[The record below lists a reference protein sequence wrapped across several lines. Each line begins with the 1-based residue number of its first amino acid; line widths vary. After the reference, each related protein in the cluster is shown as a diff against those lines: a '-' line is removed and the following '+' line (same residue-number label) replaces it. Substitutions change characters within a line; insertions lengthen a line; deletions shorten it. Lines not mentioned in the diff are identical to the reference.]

1 MIANSR
7 DQDTE
12 IPAASTPAASV
23 VNPLPV
29 NPPAPSSTPA
39 PINSR
44 DFPPGELTSSTG
56 ATAGLRDIVQRRK
69 FGRESVFSVVTKS
82 KPFWKP
88 AENLVRPK
96 HQRC

>member
-1 MIANSR
+1 MIANSHDR
-7 DQDTE
+7 NTK

-29 NPPAPSSTPA
+29 GPPAPSSTPA
-39 PINSR
+39 PTNSR
-44 DFPPGELTSSTG
+44 DSPPEELRSSTG

-69 FGRESVFSVVTKS
+69 FGMESVFSVVTKS
-82 KPFWKP
+82 KPFWIP